1 MKETINGED
10 EMLLLE
16 IEKQVKPL
24 SLPDKQQ
31 LVRDVRRMI
40 EEDTLRQL
48 VRSDVVYDIDTPNVT
63 VDHNELVSV
72 SQAVDQLRKERPDA
86 F

>member
-1 MKETINGED
+1 
-10 EMLLLE
+10 MLLLE